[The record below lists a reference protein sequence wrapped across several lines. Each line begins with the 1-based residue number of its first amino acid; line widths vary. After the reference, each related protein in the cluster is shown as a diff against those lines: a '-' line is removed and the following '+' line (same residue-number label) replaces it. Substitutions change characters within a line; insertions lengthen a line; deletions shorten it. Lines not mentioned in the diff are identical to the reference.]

1 MTKPVLPAAL
11 PAAFALAFSLACAAA
26 PALADGGVSVTAP
39 WARATAP
46 SARNGGAFM
55 VVTNGGTE
63 PDRIVAA
70 QTPVAEKAE
79 LHTHQMDN
87 GVMKMRPVDAID
99 VPPGEPVTLR
109 PGGLHVML
117 IGLKQPLT
125 QGSHVPV
132 TLTFAKAPPV
142 TVEVP
147 VLGAAAMGTEGAA
160 MSHQGMHQGGMHKDG
175 MHKDGMNH
183 GAMDHDS
190 PEHEA
195 MHQQHM
201 KQMQQQGQ

>member
-1 MTKPVLPAAL
+1 MTKPARSATLAAS
-11 PAAFALAFSLACAAA
+11 FALALGFAAA
-26 PALADGGVSVTAP
+26 PALADGGLSVTGP

-63 PDRIVAA
+63 PDRIVSA

-87 GVMKMRPVDAID
+87 GVMKMRPVDAIT
-99 VPPGEPVTLR
+99 VAPGEPVTLR

-117 IGLKQPLT
+117 LGLKQPLT
-125 QGSHVPV
+125 QGSHFPV

-147 VLGAAAMGTEGAA
+147 VLGAAAMGPEGAA
-160 MSHQGMHQGGMHKDG
+160 MTH
-175 MHKDGMNH
+175 DGMNHEHMQH
-183 GAMDHDS
+183 GAMDHNS

>member
-1 MTKPVLPAAL
+1 MTMPARFATL
-11 PAAFALAFSLACAAA
+11 AAPFALALALGFAAA
-26 PALADGGVSVTAP
+26 PALADGGLSVTAP

-63 PDRIVAA
+63 ADRIVAA

-87 GVMKMRPVDAID
+87 GVMKMRPVDAIA
-99 VPPGEPVTLR
+99 VAPGEPVTLR

-117 IGLKQPLT
+117 LGLKQPLT
-125 QGSHVPV
+125 QGSHFPV

-147 VLGAAAMGTEGAA
+147 VLGAAAMGPEGAA
-160 MSHQGMHQGGMHKDG
+160 MTHEGMQHG
-175 MHKDGMNH
+175 GMNH
-183 GAMDHDS
+183 GAMDHNS

>member
-1 MTKPVLPAAL
+1 MTKPARL
-11 PAAFALAFSLACAAA
+11 AAFLALSLACAAA

-39 WARATAP
+39 WARAAAP

-70 QTPVAEKAE
+70 QTPIAEKAE

-87 GVMKMRPVDAID
+87 GVMKMRPVDAIA
-99 VPPGEPVTLR
+99 VAPGEPVTLR

-117 IGLKQPLT
+117 LGLKQPLT
-125 QGSHVPV
+125 QGSRFPV

-147 VLGAAAMGTEGAA
+147 VLGAAAMGPEGAA
-160 MSHQGMHQGGMHKDG
+160 MTHEPMQ
-175 MHKDGMNH
+175 H
-183 GAMDHDS
+183 GAMDHNS

>member
-1 MTKPVLPAAL
+1 MTKPARFA
-11 PAAFALAFSLACAAA
+11 AAFLALSLGFAAA
-26 PALADGGVSVTAP
+26 PAFADGGLSVTAP

-63 PDRIVAA
+63 PDRIVSA

-87 GVMKMRPVDAID
+87 GVMKMRPVDAIT
-99 VPPGEPVTLR
+99 VAPGEPVTLR

-117 IGLKQPLT
+117 LGLKQPLT
-125 QGSHVPV
+125 QGSHFPV

-147 VLGAAAMGTEGAA
+147 VLGAAAMGPEGAA
-160 MSHQGMHQGGMHKDG
+160 MSHDGMQHGGMNHEG
-175 MHKDGMNH
+175 MQH
-183 GAMDHDS
+183 GAMDHNS